1 MSLCA
6 VQNILT
12 KKEETGS
19 VRDKPRSGRPKQTS
33 SREDRLL
40 VRLSLNNRR
49 ASSKQLKRELQ
60 DASGCSVSTRTV
72 RRRLLHA
79 GLKGCIAAKKP
90 MLTAKHRSA
99 HFSWAKERRF
109 WQQSQWAKILWSDE
123 FVFEIVPGRRVRVRR
138 RVGEKFHQDCLVS
151 TVKFGGGKIQVWG
164 CMCRDGVGSLHVV
177 ERAFKCQGIHRP
189 HFTDS

>member
-1 MSLCA
+1 MPKGRNFSVEVRSTVVTLSEEGYSQRAIAARLKVSLCA

-60 DASGCSVSTRTV
+60 DASGCSVSTGTV

-90 MLTAKHRSA
+90 MLTAKHWSA
-99 HFSWAKERRF
+99 RFSWAKERRF
-109 WQQSQWAKILWSDE
+109 WQQESM
-123 FVFEIVPGRRVRVRR
+123 G
-138 RVGEKFHQDCLVS
+138 
-151 TVKFGGGKIQVWG
+151 
-164 CMCRDGVGSLHVV
+164 
-177 ERAFKCQGIHRP
+177 
-189 HFTDS
+189 